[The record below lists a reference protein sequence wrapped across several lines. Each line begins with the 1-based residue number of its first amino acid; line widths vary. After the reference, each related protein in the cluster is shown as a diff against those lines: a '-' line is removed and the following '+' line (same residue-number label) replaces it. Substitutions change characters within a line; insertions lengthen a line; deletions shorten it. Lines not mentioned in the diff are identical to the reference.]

1 MNIRALGIFVGIQ
14 SVTIAGV
21 LSLTASPGLTANV
34 WKDIWER
41 IVRSGGQEKPRSVRG
56 GICLVGP
63 SAVIWSD
70 RPRLAWGDNITVNEV
85 KIFKSNDP
93 SNPIWM
99 KKLDSKQ
106 TSIQYDDKPLKPG
119 VYQWEAIDVFGRS
132 NTILFEVMEK
142 VERSEISTKF
152 TNFTKDL
159 ERSQVVGDDRTLQK
173 IDFWLKQDLPW
184 DAISEVYGDEGRS
197 PETEKLQQDFVDKV
211 CQLKPMPINK

>member
-70 RPRLAWGDNITVNEV
+70 RPRLAWDGNVNEI
-85 KIFKSNDP
+85 KIFKSDDLI
-93 SNPIWM
+93 NPIWI
-99 KKLDSKQ
+99 KNVDIKQ
-106 TSIQYDDKPLKPG
+106 SSIQYNDKPLKPG

-132 NTILFEVMEK
+132 KVMLFEVMENDERGQIATEFTTLTEELNNNK
-142 VERSEISTKF
+142 VI
-152 TNFTKDL
+152 
-159 ERSQVVGDDRTLQK
+159 GDDRALQK

-184 DAISEVYGDEGRS
+184 DAMSVVYGDEGRS